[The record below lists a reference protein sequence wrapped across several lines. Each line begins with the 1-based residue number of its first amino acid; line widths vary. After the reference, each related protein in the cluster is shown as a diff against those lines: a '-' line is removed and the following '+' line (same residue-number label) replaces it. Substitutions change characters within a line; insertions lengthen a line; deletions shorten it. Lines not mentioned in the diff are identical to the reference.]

1 MIYNMRGDTYHAGPV
16 MLSDVYTSAV
26 GSAKDGVAASQ
37 RALYEAYNSLNS
49 SVIDNIYP
57 VGSLYMSINPT
68 LPEALSTGR
77 TWQLLSGG
85 YVLKTIETGT
95 GGETTNATATGG
107 PSNNTSGTPS
117 NNTSGTP
124 SNNTSGST
132 TLTAAQ
138 SGMPAHNLD
147 SMKGK
152 YVNIGSGTY
161 AGTWFGDSGN
171 AVSINVSKGVNASQG
186 HTHTLSNHTHSL
198 NNHTHTL
205 SSHTHTTGMPANI
218 GVYIWKRTK

>member
-16 MLSDVYTSAV
+16 VLSDVYTSAV

-37 RALYEAYNSLNS
+37 RALYDAYNSLNS
-49 SVIDNIYP
+49 SIIDNIYP

-95 GGETTNATATGG
+95 GGETTAAAATGG
-107 PSNNTSGTPS
+107 PSNNTSGAAS
-117 NNTSGTP
+117 GNTG
-124 SNNTSGST
+124 GH
-132 TLTAAQ
+132 TLTTSEIPSHNHKLSSRHFFTTNAGIEAHGQ
-138 SGMPAHNLD
+138 SLPSGGISLYYSNGLSTD
-147 SMKGK
+147 NSGGG
-152 YVNIGSGTY
+152 GS
-161 AGTWFGDSGN
+161 
-171 AVSINVSKGVNASQG
+171 
-186 HTHTLSNHTHSL
+186 HTHSL
-198 NNHTHTL
+198 GNHTHTL

-218 GVYIWKRTK
+218 GIYIWKRTK